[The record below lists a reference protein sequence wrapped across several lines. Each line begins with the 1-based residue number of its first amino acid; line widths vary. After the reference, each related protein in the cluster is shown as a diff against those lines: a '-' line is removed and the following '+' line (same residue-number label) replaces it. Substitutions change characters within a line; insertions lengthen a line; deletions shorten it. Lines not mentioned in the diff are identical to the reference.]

1 MDNVWLALGLGNPG
15 AKYEHSH
22 HNAGA
27 RAIERLASRLG
38 VTLRPSRAPALVA
51 DAQTDGVRL
60 LLARPTTY
68 MNESGRAVSTLL
80 RWFPVA
86 LDHVI
91 VVHDE
96 IDLPAG
102 TLRLKLGGGNAGH
115 HGLDSITDS
124 LDDSDFYRVRIG
136 VGRPRGSKNKHVDW
150 LLDKLPKRVL
160 EELGV
165 AEEEAAD
172 SVLSIIHDGL
182 ERAMN
187 RYNTPPARRA

>member
-1 MDNVWLALGLGNPG
+1 MENVWLALGLGNPG
-15 AKYEHSH
+15 AKYESSL

-27 RAIERLASRLG
+27 RAVDRLASRLG

-51 DAQTDGVRL
+51 DAQTDGIRL
-60 LLARPTTY
+60 LLARTTSY
-68 MNESGRAVSTLL
+68 MNESGRAVSMLL
-80 RWFPVA
+80 RWFPVET
-86 LDHVI
+86 DHMI

-102 TLRLKLGGGNAGH
+102 TLRLKFGGGNAGH

-124 LDDSDFYRVRIG
+124 LGDSDFYRVRIG
-136 VGRPRGSKNKHVDW
+136 VGRPEGSKDHVDW
-150 LLDKLPKRVL
+150 LLDSLPKKVL

-172 SVLSIIHDGL
+172 SVLAIIHDGL

-187 RYNTPPARRA
+187 RYNTPPAQRA